1 MVSSTKSS
9 GSIQTTFDALKSKIK
24 AKAEDGVEERLEDI
38 AAYAVYVATPDN
50 SIDTGAYVT
59 SFSIGAAGFGGGR
72 SRSSNNKPKGQNP
85 QAMKDEGFSQLMYDI
100 QRIDFEA
107 VLDSSNTR
115 FTLRNR
121 APHAR
126 DVEDGAN
133 WKSSGYHVFATIKDQ
148 FR

>member
-38 AAYAVYVATPDN
+38 AAYAVYVATPDH

-126 DVEDGAN
+126 DVEDGSS

>member
-24 AKAEDGVEERLEDI
+24 AKVEDGVEERLEDI

-85 QAMKDEGFSQLMYDI
+85 QAMKDESFSQLMYDI

-107 VLDSSNTR
+107 VLESSNTR

-126 DVEDGAN
+126 DVEDGSS
-133 WKSSGYHVFATIKDQ
+133 WRRSGYHVFAKIRNQ
-148 FR
+148 FG

>member
-1 MVSSTKSS
+1 MASPTESS
-9 GSIQTTFDALKSKIK
+9 GSIQTTFDVLKSKIK

-38 AAYAVYVATPDN
+38 AAYAVYVATPDY
-50 SIDTGAYVT
+50 SSDTGAYVT

-72 SRSSNNKPKGQNP
+72 SRTSNNKPKGQNP
-85 QAMKDEGFSQLMYDI
+85 KAMKDESFSQLMYDI

-107 VLDSSNTR
+107 ALESSNTR

-133 WKSSGYHVFATIKDQ
+133 WKSPGYHVFATIKDQ

>member
-1 MVSSTKSS
+1 MVSSTESS
-9 GSIQTTFDALKSKIK
+9 GSIQTTFDALKSKIEI
-24 AKAEDGVEERLEDI
+24 KAEDGVEEQLEDI
-38 AAYAVYVATPDN
+38 VAYAVYVATPDH

-59 SFSIGAAGFGGGR
+59 SFSLGIAGFGGGR
-72 SRSSNNKPKGQNP
+72 SRSSDNKPKGQNP
-85 QAMKDEGFSQLMYDI
+85 QAKKDESFSQLMYDI

-133 WKSSGYHVFATIKDQ
+133 WKSSGYHVFAKIRNQ
-148 FR
+148 FG